1 MEQVLAIELTLHGV
15 VGQLTELMLHLVETC
30 QLLLGRRIYVLLQA
44 SELLYLLDLLLHR
57 VDHAVEV
64 FEADLRLFLKSNYR
78 LFNKGASIG
87 NKSVPMALNMRDVRR
102 MTYEDEL
109 KLTQVAHW
117 RQTEQTLLQVDEEV
131 VART

>member
-1 MEQVLAIELTLHGV
+1 
-15 VGQLTELMLHLVETC
+15 
-30 QLLLGRRIYVLLQA
+30 
-44 SELLYLLDLLLHR
+44 
-57 VDHAVEV
+57 
-64 FEADLRLFLKSNYR
+64 
-78 LFNKGASIG
+78 
-87 NKSVPMALNMRDVRR
+87 MALNMRDVRR

>member
-1 MEQVLAIELTLHGV
+1 M
-15 VGQLTELMLHLVETC
+15 GQLTELMLHLVETC
-30 QLLLGRRIYVLLQA
+30 QLLLGCRINVLLQA